1 MRYIFKIAFLAPV
14 IALSCMVCS
23 CGNSSNEGFM
33 QIVSERDSLR
43 DLSNRQ
49 HDRLELISGMMNTI
63 NEALDSISE
72 QEGLLFMTSDDDNQI
87 NRQDAIN
94 DLARYEM
101 MLHRQ
106 QNKINELRAG
116 LNIVNNGEEMKGLI
130 EVMQQQLNAKD
141 ALIAQLKQQLSAK
154 DVDIAK
160 LRNTIATQQTTIS
173 QQSKAITELDRV
185 NASQNKA
192 LMTQDKMMNQCYVLI
207 ATKKELQQKG
217 VLKKGKVIAEAL
229 IDKSMMMKI
238 DIRKAK
244 EFAFRAKKPRI
255 LTNMPSSAYIL
266 TTGGDKNFILRVTN
280 PTDFWSLSN
289 ILIIQTD

>member
-1 MRYIFKIAFLAPV
+1 MRQTFYLINIVSAILM
-14 IALSCMVCS
+14 LSVLLS
-23 CGNSSNEGFM
+23 CGNSSSDGFM

-49 HDRLELISGMMNTI
+49 HERLELISGMMNTI
-63 NEALDSISE
+63 NVALDSISE
-72 QEGLLFMTSDDDNQI
+72 QEGLLFMTAKDGDQL
-87 NRQDAIN
+87 NRQDAID
-94 DLARYEM
+94 DLTRYEM

-106 QNKINELRAG
+106 QEKINELRAG
-116 LNIVNNGEEMKGLI
+116 LKIVNNGEEMNGLI

-160 LRNTIATQQTTIS
+160 LRNTIATQQSTIS
-173 QQSKAITELDRV
+173 RQSQAITELDRV
-185 NASQNKA
+185 NASQTKA
-192 LMTQDKMMNQCYVLI
+192 LKTQDKMMNQCYVLI
-207 ATKKELQQKG
+207 ASKKELQQKG
-217 VLKKGKVIAEAL
+217 ILKKGKVVAEAL
-229 IDKSMMMKI
+229 IDKSAIMKV

-244 EFAFRAKKPRI
+244 EFAFKAKKPRI

-280 PTDFWSLSN
+280 PTEFWSLSN

>member
-1 MRYIFKIAFLAPV
+1 MRYILKITLFIPMMML
-14 IALSCMVCS
+14 LGMVCS

-72 QEGLLFMTSDDDNQI
+72 QEGLLFMTSDEDNQI

-106 QNKINELRAG
+106 QDKINELRAG
-116 LNIVNNGEEMKGLI
+116 LKIVNNGEEMKGLI

-141 ALIAQLKQQLSAK
+141 ALIVQLKQQLSAK
-154 DVDIAK
+154 DIDIAK

-217 VLKKGKVIAEAL
+217 ILKKGKVVAEAL

-255 LTNMPSSAYIL
+255 MTNMPSSAYIL